1 MVNLIKYEF
10 IRKWRVLGIFMAIVL
25 ILNAF
30 VLVKLQ
36 IGTHTPEEQMI
47 VLGAF
52 FSGILGIFFVL
63 YIIDVIMMYSRDL
76 DHKTGYMF
84 MLTPNSGY
92 KILGSKVVTA
102 ILEGLL
108 FLLVYIL
115 LLAGSFMGFYGGPLR
130 ALVGSDFF
138 SKVISQVH
146 LEGINLTSYFAVSL
160 LMMFVSIVGLFLM
173 IYAAIS
179 IRKSILAERKFG
191 GLISFIIFM
200 LLAWADSAITNTL
213 TVDIFNANSM
223 IGPGVPSYTFL
234 SIQILIQVVLGAVFF
249 CVSAY
254 LLENKMDM

>member
-1 MVNLIKYEF
+1 MANLIKYEF
-10 IRKWRVLGIFMAIVL
+10 IRKWRGLGIFMAIVL
-25 ILNAF
+25 ILNA
-30 VLVKLQ
+30 VILIKLQ
-36 IGTHTPEEQMI
+36 IGMHTPDEQMI
-47 VLGAF
+47 ALGAF
-52 FSGILGIFFVL
+52 FTGILGVFFIL
-63 YIIDVIMMYSRDL
+63 YIIDVTMMYSRDL

-92 KILGSKVVTA
+92 KILGSKVITA

-108 FLLVYIL
+108 FLLVYLL
-115 LLAGSFMGFYGGPLR
+115 LLAVNFVGFYAEPLR
-130 ALVGSDFF
+130 ALVGSDLF

-146 LEGINLTSYFAVSL
+146 LEGINLTSYFAVNL

-179 IRKSILAERKFG
+179 IRKSILAEKKFG

-213 TVDIFNANSM
+213 TTDIFSANSM
-223 IGPGVPSYTFL
+223 ISPGVPSYTFL
-234 SIQILIQVVLGAVFF
+234 LIQILIQVVLGAVFF